1 MSEMDLF
8 SSLKQKNCIDK
19 KILFKK
25 ENLLMR
31 HFKLKKRFV
40 SILSS
45 KVSRGHHFLRVTDNK
60 LTTHNYIPS
69 TFKKQVRKD
78 R

>member
-1 MSEMDLF
+1 MSETGFFFFFTETKKLH
-8 SSLKQKNCIDK
+8 CT

-31 HFKLKKRFV
+31 HFKLKKSV

-45 KVSRGHHFLRVTDNK
+45 KVKGHHFLRVTDNK